1 MITVTCA
8 IIEKNGKS
16 LIARRATDQKLA
28 GKWEFPGGEVE
39 EGESLEECLKR
50 ELEEEFG
57 IQAEVG
63 EFITVN
69 KHHYD
74 HISIE
79 LLAFQATY
87 ISGSFTLIDHD
98 QIEWVSPSEL
108 LDYDL
113 AEADIPIA
121 ELLAGKCDFTVKIT
135 TK

>member
-1 MITVTCA
+1 MTIVTAA
-8 IIEKNGKS
+8 IIEKDSKV
-16 LIARRATDQKLA
+16 LLARRKSDQKLA

-39 EGESLEECLKR
+39 DGESPEECLKR

-63 EFITVN
+63 EYITSN

-79 LLAFQATY
+79 LIAFHVTY
-87 ISGSFTLIDHD
+87 ISGSFELVDHEEI
-98 QIEWVSPSEL
+98 QWAKPEEL

-121 ELLAGKCDFTVKIT
+121 FDLLRKLN
-135 TK
+135 

>member
-1 MITVTCA
+1 MTTVTCA
-8 IIEKNGKS
+8 IIENDSKI
-16 LIARRATDQKLA
+16 LIARRAADQKLA
-28 GKWEFPGGEVE
+28 GKWEFPGGKVE
-39 EGESLEECLKR
+39 DGESPEECLKR

-63 EFITVN
+63 EFITSN

-79 LLAFQATY
+79 LMAFHTTY
-87 ISGSFTLIDHD
+87 ISGSFTLVDHD
-98 QIEWVSPSEL
+98 EIKWVNPEEL

-121 ELLAGKCDFTVKIT
+121 CEVVNHARYNPRSQR
-135 TK
+135 